1 MGVREGEENGG
12 ERLFEE
18 RTVEN
23 SLNLMKNINIQS

>member
-1 MGVREGEENGG
+1 MGVREEENGG